1 MAVSS
6 VSSSS
11 STATTTVNKSKENAT
26 HQSNFMTL
34 LVAQLRNQDPLNPTT
49 NEDFIAQLAQL
60 ESLDETKKISNSL
73 STMVSSQ
80 DFSSAST
87 LIGKTVSGVSNTEAG
102 NPIDFRGIVNS
113 VSQENGKVNVKIT
126 DLEGN
131 VHSVTMED
139 IIEISQ

>member
-1 MAVSS
+1 MSVSS
-6 VSSSS
+6 VSSNSNATSS
-11 STATTTVNKSKENAT
+11 ATGKTNNAT

-34 LVAQLRNQDPLNPTT
+34 LIAQLRNQDPLNPTT

-87 LIGKTVSGVSNTEAG
+87 LIGKTVSGITNSDSG
-102 NPIDFRGIVNS
+102 SPIHFRGVVNS
-113 VSQENGKVNVKIT
+113 VVNENGKVNVKLT
-126 DLEGN
+126 DIEGN
-131 VHSVTMED
+131 VYSVAMND
-139 IIEISQ
+139 ITEISQ